1 MRQLRLVYSTA
12 RRDIIDL
19 FSEVGAEVQPYAT
32 SDTESSENMQVS
44 TPTMSVSSES
54 DLSEINDNKGKNTN
68 NDNKGKNIT
77 LHLRCMRVSKS
88 LTSILSFVLVE
99 VNSSVSSAFK
109 SYFYNIHIV
118 MVQIRMM
125 WSHVQIKKELE
136 LRNNRKWNSCQY
148 SRVGSTVL
156 LLCHV

>member
-1 MRQLRLVYSTA
+1 MRQLRLVYSSA

-68 NDNKGKNIT
+68 NDNKGNNTNNDNKGKNII

-88 LTSILSFVLVE
+88 LTSILSFV
-99 VNSSVSSAFK
+99 F
-109 SYFYNIHIV
+109 
-118 MVQIRMM
+118 
-125 WSHVQIKKELE
+125 
-136 LRNNRKWNSCQY
+136 C
-148 SRVGSTVL
+148 
-156 LLCHV
+156 

>member
-1 MRQLRLVYSTA
+1 MGERMRQLRLVYSTA

-68 NDNKGKNIT
+68 NDNKV
-77 LHLRCMRVSKS
+77 R
-88 LTSILSFVLVE
+88 IL
-99 VNSSVSSAFK
+99 
-109 SYFYNIHIV
+109 
-118 MVQIRMM
+118 
-125 WSHVQIKKELE
+125 
-136 LRNNRKWNSCQY
+136 C
-148 SRVGSTVL
+148 
-156 LLCHV
+156 

>member
-88 LTSILSFVLVE
+88 LTSILSFV
-99 VNSSVSSAFK
+99 F
-109 SYFYNIHIV
+109 
-118 MVQIRMM
+118 
-125 WSHVQIKKELE
+125 
-136 LRNNRKWNSCQY
+136 C
-148 SRVGSTVL
+148 
-156 LLCHV
+156 